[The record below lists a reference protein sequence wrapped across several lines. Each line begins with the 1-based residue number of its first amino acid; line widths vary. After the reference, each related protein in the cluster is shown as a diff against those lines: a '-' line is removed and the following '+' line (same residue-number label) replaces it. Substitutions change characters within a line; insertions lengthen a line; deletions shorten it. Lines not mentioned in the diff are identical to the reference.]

1 APNPPAR
8 PLRCGPARPR
18 AAHPG
23 APDVSRGALTRI
35 LVIAYRE
42 VLLLRHNPSVL
53 SMVFMQPPMMLFL
66 FGVCISNTPANVPW
80 VVLDRSNTAMSRR
93 LVAEI
98 EHTGYVLPPRAV
110 DGYAEVTE
118 QLRRGDAVAALVIP
132 HDLARDAVRGS
143 ASVQLLLDGS
153 DPLSAARIGF
163 YMAQVV
169 TAFTG
174 PRTIEPR
181 FAAAATTSS
190 ASPFAIRQR
199 MLFNATLRDRK
210 FFLAAL
216 VGMLLT

>member
-1 APNPPAR
+1 RVPDPEHAGAGPVAGRAVPGHALSAREPRHLPARGGTARALAGDPLDR

-23 APDVSRGALTRI
+23 GPDVSRGALTRI
-35 LVIAYRE
+35 LVIAYQE

-118 QLRRGDAVAALVIP
+118 QLRRGDAVAALGIP
-132 HDLARDAVRGS
+132 HDLA
-143 ASVQLLLDGS
+143 
-153 DPLSAARIGF
+153 
-163 YMAQVV
+163 
-169 TAFTG
+169 
-174 PRTIEPR
+174 
-181 FAAAATTSS
+181 
-190 ASPFAIRQR
+190 
-199 MLFNATLRDRK
+199 
-210 FFLAAL
+210 
-216 VGMLLT
+216 